1 MTARGQA
8 IQSLFKDASKDVHN
22 LKSKPSDN
30 ELLDLYANYKQAT
43 IGDVNVDKPSF
54 YMFKEV
60 SKWNAWSKLKGVSKM
75 QAQVNY
81 IKLVEDLR
89 ETYN

>member
-8 IQSLFKDASKDVHN
+8 IQTLFKDASQDVHN
-22 LKSKPSDN
+22 LKSKPSDS

-43 IGDVNVDKPSF
+43 VGDVNIDKPSF
-54 YMFKEV
+54 YMFKDV
-60 SKWNAWSKLKGVSKM
+60 SKWNAWNQLKGISKM

-81 IKLVEDLR
+81 IKLVEELKR
-89 ETYN
+89 KYN

>member
-1 MTARGQA
+1 MTAREQA
-8 IQSLFKDASKDVHN
+8 IQTLFKDASKDVHN
-22 LKSKPSDN
+22 LKNKPSDT

-43 IGDVNVDKPSF
+43 IGDINIEKPSF

-60 SKWNAWSKLKGVSKM
+60 SKWSAWSKLNGVSKL

-81 IKLVEDLR
+81 IRIVEELKQK
-89 ETYN
+89 YN